1 MLKTKLCDL
10 LCIEY
15 PIIQGGMA
23 WVSDAALA
31 SAVSNAGGL
40 GIIASGSMP
49 PDMLREEIKKI
60 KTLTNKP
67 YGVNIILMR
76 KDAEEILNVIV
87 EEKVPVLT
95 TGAGNP
101 GKYLD
106 WLKGAGIKV
115 LPVISSVLLAK
126 RVARQGVDGVIAEGT
141 ESGGHIGETTTL
153 VLVPQVV
160 DAVDVPV
167 IAAGGIADG
176 RGLTAAL
183 CLGACGVQI
192 GTRFIATNECTVH
205 DNFKQAIL
213 KANDRDTIATG
224 RNTGHPVRVLKNK
237 LTRIYEHLESQGA
250 TKEELEALGIG
261 KLHAAARLG
270 DVEEGSVMAGQI
282 SGMIK
287 DILPVEEVIHKILR
301 EADEIINNL
310 KGVTVD

>member
-1 MLKTKLCDL
+1 MLKTKLCEL
-10 LCIEY
+10 LGIEY

-23 WVSDAALA
+23 WVSDAGLA
-31 SAVSNAGGL
+31 STVSNAGGL

-49 PDMLREEIKKI
+49 PEMLRDEIRKI
-60 KTLTNKP
+60 KTMTDKP

-76 KDAEEILNVIV
+76 KDVEEILNLIV
-87 EEKVPVLT
+87 AEKVPVLT

-106 WLKGAGIKV
+106 WLRGEGIKV

-126 RVARQGVDGVIAEGT
+126 RVARQGVDAIIAEGT
-141 ESGGHIGETTTL
+141 ESGGHIGETATL

-160 DAVDVPV
+160 DAVGVPV

-176 RGLTAAL
+176 RGLAAVL
-183 CLGACGVQI
+183 CLGACGVQM
-192 GTRFIATNECTVH
+192 GTRFIATNECSVH
-205 DNFKQAIL
+205 ENFKRAIL
-213 KANDRDTIATG
+213 KADDRDTVATG
-224 RNTGHPVRVLKNK
+224 RNTGRPVRVLKNK

-270 DVEEGSVMAGQI
+270 DVEGGSVMAGQI

-287 DILPVEEVIHKILR
+287 DILPVEEVIQ
-301 EADEIINNL
+301 NL
-310 KGVTVD
+310 MRDAERVLKEVASR

>member
-10 LCIEY
+10 LGIEY

-23 WVSDAALA
+23 WVSDAELA

-49 PDMLREEIKKI
+49 PEMLRSEIRKI
-60 KTLTNKP
+60 KTMTDNP
-67 YGVNIILMR
+67 YGVNVILMR
-76 KDAEEILNVIV
+76 KDVEEILSLIV

-106 WLKGAGIKV
+106 WLRNVGIKV

-126 RVARQGVDGVIAEGT
+126 RVARQGVDAIIAEGT

-176 RGLTAAL
+176 RGLAAAL
-183 CLGACGVQI
+183 CLGACGVQM
-192 GTRFIATNECTVH
+192 GTRFIVANECSVH
-205 DNFKQAIL
+205 EKFKQAIL
-213 KANDRDTIATG
+213 KADDRDTVATG
-224 RNTGHPVRVLKNK
+224 RETGHPVRVLKNG

-270 DVEEGSVMAGQI
+270 DIEGGSVMAGQI

-287 DILPVEEVIHKILR
+287 DILPVEKVIQNLLQEAEMVLKKVTSHK
-301 EADEIINNL
+301 
-310 KGVTVD
+310 